1 MKALLSILFALLLC
15 GSAFSQFKAD
25 MVQTSE
31 GVATT
36 SKLYVEGS
44 FYCIEQEEG
53 GTAVRVIVN
62 KDEMVTRVLRPEDKM
77 YIEMSST
84 GMMSKMNDVFMSVE
98 DLQGSTDAKL
108 LGKEEVNG
116 YSCDKYVVNRDG
128 KDVMNFWVSSELEF
142 PVKVVN
148 LMGNKMT
155 MELKNIKMGDI
166 DDSMFK
172 IPDGYTKMEMPG
184 MK

>member
-1 MKALLSILFALLLC
+1 MKTLLSILFSLLLC
-15 GSAFSQFKAD
+15 GAAFSQFKAD
-25 MVQTSE
+25 MVQTSDA
-31 GVATT
+31 VTTT
-36 SKLYVEGS
+36 SKLYVEGA

-53 GTAVRVIVN
+53 GEEVRVIVN
-62 KDEMVTRVLRPEDKM
+62 KDDMVTRVLRPSAKM

-108 LGKEEVNG
+108 LGKEDVNG

-128 KDVMNFWVSSELEF
+128 KDVMSFWISPELGF
-142 PVKVVN
+142 PIKVVN
-148 LMGNKMT
+148 MMGNKMT
-155 MELKNIKMGDI
+155 MELKNIKVGDI

>member
-1 MKALLSILFALLLC
+1 MKTLLSILFSLLLC
-15 GSAFSQFKAD
+15 GATFSQFKAD

-31 GVATT
+31 GVTTT
-36 SKLYVEGS
+36 SKLYVEGP
-44 FYCIEQEEG
+44 FYCIEQDEG

-62 KDEMVTRVLRPEDKM
+62 KDEMVTRVLRPSDKM
-77 YIEMSST
+77 YLEMSST

-108 LGKEEVNG
+108 VGKEDVNG

-128 KDVMNFWVSSELEF
+128 KDVMTFWISPELEF
-142 PVKVVN
+142 PIKVVN
-148 LMGNKMT
+148 MMGNKMT
-155 MELKNIKMGDI
+155 MELKNIKEGDV
-166 DDSMFK
+166 DDALFQ
-172 IPDGYTKMEMPG
+172 IPAGYQKMQMPG